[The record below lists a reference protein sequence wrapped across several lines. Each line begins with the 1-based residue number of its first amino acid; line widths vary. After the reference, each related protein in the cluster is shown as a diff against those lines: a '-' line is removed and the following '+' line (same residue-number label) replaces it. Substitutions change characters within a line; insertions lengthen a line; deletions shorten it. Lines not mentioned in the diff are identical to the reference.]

1 MENNK
6 QWHRSG
12 TDTKCIESCDASRVR
27 QDSDKE
33 LRSECQGGRSELGVK
48 EVERGVRE
56 DSPYNYQRFGTEVEV
71 PGLNSKF
78 RNGSR
83 GSGGCGKVKRSSTV

>member
-12 TDTKCIESCDASRVR
+12 TDTKCIEGATRQR

-71 PGLNSKF
+71 PGLNSRF
-78 RNGSR
+78 RN
-83 GSGGCGKVKRSSTV
+83 RS